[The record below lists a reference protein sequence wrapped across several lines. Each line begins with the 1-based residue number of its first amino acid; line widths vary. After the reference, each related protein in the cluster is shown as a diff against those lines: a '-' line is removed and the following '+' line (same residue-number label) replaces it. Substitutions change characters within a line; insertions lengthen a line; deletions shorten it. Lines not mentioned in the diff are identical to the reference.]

1 MLIKLQ
7 LVNAQYQRF
16 IFINTDDISTILN
29 TETVELDSATAQAVR
44 GQAVQGYNITTIA
57 TRSGSRW
64 LVHGSVN
71 EIAKLAGHKPA

>member
-1 MLIKLQ
+1 MHSTRDLYSLIQ
-7 LVNAQYQRF
+7 MISAQYLIQKQWK
-16 IFINTDDISTILN
+16 
-29 TETVELDSATAQAVR
+29 LDSATAQAVR

>member
-7 LVNAQYQRF
+7 LVNAEYPRF

-29 TETVELDSATAQAVR
+29 TETAELPSVTAQVVR
-44 GQAVQGYNITTIA
+44 GQSVQGYNITTIA

-64 LVHGSVN
+64 LVHGGVN
-71 EIAKLAGHKPA
+71 EIAKLAGHKPS